1 MKAKKITINTSD
13 GSYPILIGKNLSLN
27 LGNILKENNIFSSKI
42 LLVIDNNVPKKM
54 VQKIKK
60 KIKKKF
66 FLFL

>member
-42 LLVIDNNVPKKM
+42 LLVVDNNVPKKWF
-54 VQKIKK
+54 KK
-60 KIKKKF
+60 
-66 FLFL
+66 

>member
-1 MKAKKITINTSD
+1 MKTKKIIVNTSD

-42 LLVIDNNVPKKM
+42 LLVVDNNVPAKM

-60 KIKKKF
+60 KIKKKI
-66 FLFL
+66 